1 MDTGSQP
8 LRPEGAH
15 EQLMRSLRRLRK
27 ARGLSQ
33 RMLAKPLLLS
43 AHSAIADYES
53 GRRIPPADTLR
64 RYERF
69 FGTRS
74 GELVRLRE
82 LAVAERA
89 ERDEPADATPL
100 ARGPTAVRYSLPPDT
115 AAFIG
120 REEELALIAGPTAP
134 ASGPGGVIAIGAIDG
149 MPGVGKTALAVHAA
163 HLLAGRFPDRQL
175 FVSLHGHTPDQDPVA
190 PQDALAGLLT
200 GAGVDP
206 RYLPEDLDGRAAL
219 WRDRMSGQR
228 ALLVL
233 DNAASSSQVTPLLPG
248 GGGCLVLVTS
258 RRHLGDLPG
267 VVTPVLLG
275 ALPPEQAAD
284 MFTRLAPH
292 AAASPGQ
299 VAQAVALAGFLPLAI
314 SLLARVVARH
324 PSWTLADLIREI
336 GADVLTLTAEDASI
350 GAAFGLSYRHLVPGQ
365 QRLFCLLGL
374 HPGPAADRYAAAAL
388 AGISAERAAG
398 LLDALH
404 AEGLLTET
412 GHRRYGMHDLLRR
425 YARDHAADHA
435 DEGQRAVER
444 LLDYYQHTAAL
455 ADALLARQARPGP
468 APTTGA
474 LPAVPGLRDAGQAL
488 SWARAER
495 ANLLAC
501 LDHATHAGQHARI
514 IGLTAALTEL
524 FRCDGPWA
532 DAITRH
538 TAAVDAAHH
547 LRDRLGEA
555 NALTDLGVVRRL
567 TGEYPGAAQVLE
579 RALAIY
585 RDLGDRLGEANA
597 LTDLGVV
604 RRLTGEYPGA
614 AQVLERALAIY
625 RDLGDR
631 LGEANALT
639 DLGTVWWL
647 TGEYPGAARALERA
661 LAIYRD
667 LGSDR
672 LGEAGALTYL
682 GVVRRM
688 TGEYRGAA
696 RVLEQ
701 ALDIYR
707 DRDIGN
713 PHGEAYALTELGVV
727 RRMTGEYPGAARVL
741 EQALAIYRDLG
752 NRHAE
757 ADARTHL
764 GVVRRMTGEY
774 PGAARVLEQ
783 ALAIYR
789 DLGNRPGEVE
799 ALNEQAALHRVGGD
813 LARAQKCHRQ
823 ALDLARAIGSA
834 WDEAC
839 ALAGLGRCAMAIGNT
854 AQAEILLRQAHEIF
868 QHIGAAETRDVLAE
882 LGTLT
887 GSSGI

>member
-455 ADALLARQARPGP
+455 AEARLAHRARTSPAPALLAPP
-468 APTTGA
+468 AA
-474 LPAVPGLRDAGQAL
+474 LPALAGADQAL
-488 SWARAER
+488 AWARAER
-495 ANLLAC
+495 PNLLAC
-501 LDHATHAGQHARI
+501 LDHVTHTGQHARVVA
-514 IGLTAALTEL
+514 LTAAMAALL
-524 FRCDGPWA
+524 RQDGPWA
-532 DAITRH
+532 DALTRH
-538 TAAVDAAHH
+538 ATAVEAA
-547 LRDRLGEA
+547 RQIGDRPGQA
-555 NALTDLGVVRRL
+555 NALLCLGAVRQL
-567 TGEYPGAAQVLE
+567 TGDYPGAAE
-579 RALAIY
+579 ALAQALGIS
-585 RDLGDRLGEANA
+585 RDLGDRLGQASA
-597 LTDLGVV
+597 LLNLGIV
-604 RRLTGEYPGA
+604 RWLTADYPGA
-614 AQVLERALAIY
+614 ASALAAALGIS

-631 LGEANALT
+631 QARPAPSLT
-639 DLGTVWWL
+639 WG
-647 TGEYPGAARALERA
+647 PC
-661 LAIYRD
+661 
-667 LGSDR
+667 
-672 LGEAGALTYL
+672 AG
-682 GVVRRM
+682 
-688 TGEYRGAA
+688 
-696 RVLEQ
+696 
-701 ALDIYR
+701 
-707 DRDIGN
+707 
-713 PHGEAYALTELGVV
+713 
-727 RRMTGEYPGAARVL
+727 
-741 EQALAIYRDLG
+741 
-752 NRHAE
+752 
-757 ADARTHL
+757 
-764 GVVRRMTGEY
+764 
-774 PGAARVLEQ
+774 
-783 ALAIYR
+783 
-789 DLGNRPGEVE
+789 
-799 ALNEQAALHRVGGD
+799 
-813 LARAQKCHRQ
+813 
-823 ALDLARAIGSA
+823 
-834 WDEAC
+834 
-839 ALAGLGRCAMAIGNT
+839 
-854 AQAEILLRQAHEIF
+854 
-868 QHIGAAETRDVLAE
+868 
-882 LGTLT
+882 
-887 GSSGI
+887 